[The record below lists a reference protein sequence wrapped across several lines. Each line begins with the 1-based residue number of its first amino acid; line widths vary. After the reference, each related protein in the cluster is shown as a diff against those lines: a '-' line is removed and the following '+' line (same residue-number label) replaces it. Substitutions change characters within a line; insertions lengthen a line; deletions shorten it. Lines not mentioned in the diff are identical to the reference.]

1 MKNQEIRSD
10 ASMDL
15 YDLVNVMS
23 LKSLRLQRDDT
34 EWMLLEVINAGY
46 K

>member
-34 EWMLLEVINAGY
+34 E
-46 K
+46 